1 MLSQTEESGL
11 ASNVNEKVLSEII
24 MAEHN
29 RRMQELEE
37 KLVSKLKEYEEER
50 NEMRTVIQGKHED
63 NAKLSAQIR

>member
-37 KLVSKLKEYEEER
+37 KLVSKLKEYEE
-50 NEMRTVIQGKHED
+50 NIMEMRTSLQGKSEE
-63 NAKLSAQIR
+63 NMRLSA

>member
-1 MLSQTEESGL
+1 
-11 ASNVNEKVLSEII
+11 

-50 NEMRTVIQGKHED
+50 NEMRTVIQAKHED